1 MKSSVLTTRTW
12 LLLATAVL
20 LFVAGAINFWQRWHN
35 QGPPTD
41 GVAWVD
47 ISQGIIAKSIEP
59 GSAAARARMN
69 PGDRLL
75 AISMTE
81 QKCEDLTRGVKCDP
95 VVEAKHVQI
104 YLDQARVG
112 GEIHYLI
119 ERSSY
124 PAETRYYY
132 ADLDNLGSVNNL
144 TARDL
149 YLNLIGLVYLFI
161 GLFVIFRQGG
171 RAPFVLHFAGL
182 CIAAFVFHFYTPVG
196 TYRDLDLAIAF
207 LDSAAFILFAPLL
220 LHFSAIYPVRYHLL
234 DDRRGRTVGLYL
246 PAFVLLGFT
255 TVIFLHDELAKI
267 IPHQLLDY
275 SPNFVARFYK
285 ASFIHF
291 VVALIA
297 SAVLLVR
304 RFVISK
310 STVARQQL
318 KWVVWGTV
326 LAIAPFTLFYA
337 LGFIFGETAGPFTD
351 VAILPLILI
360 PLALG
365 YSVVRYRLMD
375 VELVVRRVAVYALT
389 TLAITVAIGAIVYV
403 VGFYAFSGSVPSS
416 AEFITLPLIFSV
428 FAMAIIVMIAAP
440 IKNFLQERVDRIFYG
455 RRYDMRH
462 SLLDFGRTISAT
474 TALDPL
480 LDSLITRL
488 REVMNVERLTIFIE
502 DGRATGGYR
511 VARTAGLSAAVSVPS
526 DFREMIRTRS
536 ADTGVVRADDLESAP
551 EGDGYLRRVLHYYVP
566 CVVRGRMVAVIGLGR
581 SADGA
586 LLSSEDVEILRTV
599 SGYIAV
605 AIENSLL
612 YQEQQ
617 QHASELEIL
626 KEFNESIVESINV
639 GLMAVDLDGRITR
652 LNSALE
658 EIVAADRQEV
668 IGKNVEELFAED
680 FADTLHQVLG
690 ESGWRL
696 IQTRQIYKMH
706 ISTRAGRSLVLNIAI
721 APLWADSQ
729 EQTGALVVFE
739 DVTERLRL
747 EDQLQQREKLSSI
760 GLLAAGVAHEVN
772 TPLTGVSSYT
782 QMLLNMLPENDPQ
795 HALLEKVRRQA
806 DRATDIVN
814 NLLNFSRTGS
824 AAEFAGVDIHRVL
837 DDTLQLLEPQLRRS
851 QIEIIRDYSENLPQ
865 VYGNSVKLQQVF
877 TNLILN
883 ARDSIANGQ
892 GRIVLATRNGEED
905 LLTVEVAD
913 NGIGI
918 DADDVAKIYD
928 PFFTTKGVGRGTG
941 LGLAVTYGIVQ
952 EHSGH
957 ISVSS
962 TPGIGTT
969 FRITLHTRDPRTR
982 LQVAAL

>member
-20 LFVAGAINFWQRWHN
+20 LFVGGVINFWQRSHN

-41 GVAWVD
+41 GVTWVD
-47 ISQGIIAKSIEP
+47 TSQGIVAKSIAP
-59 GSAAARARMN
+59 DSAGARARMN

-75 AISMTE
+75 AISMVE
-81 QKCEDLTRGVKCDP
+81 QKCEDVKRGPKCEQ
-95 VVEAKHVQI
+95 VSGAEKIQL

-119 ERSSY
+119 ERPSY

-132 ADLDNLGSVNNL
+132 ADLDHLASVNSL

-182 CIAAFVFHFYTPVG
+182 CLAAFVFHFYRRLG

-234 DDRRGRTVGLYL
+234 DDRRGRAVGLYL

-304 RFVISK
+304 RFMISK

-389 TLAITVAIGAIVYV
+389 TLAIAVAIGSIVYFA
-403 VGFYAFSGSVPSS
+403 GLYALSGEVTTG
-416 AEFITLPLIFSV
+416 EITLRLILSV
-428 FAMAIIVMIAAP
+428 TAMACIVMIAAP
-440 IKNFLQERVDRIFYG
+440 VKNFLQQRVDRIFYG

-480 LDSLITRL
+480 LDSLISRL
-488 REVMNVERLTIFIE
+488 REVMNVERLAIFIE
-502 DGRATGGYR
+502 DGHATGDYR
-511 VARTAGLSAAVSVPS
+511 VARTAGLAAAVKVPL

-536 ADTGVVRADDLESAP
+536 AETGIVRADDLESAP
-551 EGDGYLRRVLHYYVP
+551 EGDGYVRRVLHYYVP

-617 QHASELEIL
+617 QRASELELL

-639 GLMAVDLDGRITR
+639 GLMAVDLEGRITR
-652 LNSALE
+652 LNPALE
-658 EIVAADRQEV
+658 EIVATDPDNAFA
-668 IGKNVEELFAED
+668 KNVEELFAED

-690 ESGWRL
+690 ESGWHL
-696 IQTRQIYKMH
+696 MQTRQTYKMH
-706 ISTRAGRSLVLNIAI
+706 TTTRAGRSLVLNIAI

-729 EQTGALVVFE
+729 EQTGALVIFE

-782 QMLLNMLPENDPQ
+782 QMLLNMLPENDPK

-824 AAEFAGVDIHRVL
+824 AAEFTTLDIHRVL

-851 QIEIIRDYSENLPQ
+851 QIEIVREYDEHLPR
-865 VYGNSVKLQQVF
+865 VHGNSVKLQQVF

-883 ARDSIANGQ
+883 ARDSIANGN

-957 ISVSS
+957 ITVNS

-969 FRITLHTRDPRTR
+969 FRITLPTRDPRTR